1 MIPARPVT
9 VTAPGAPR
17 SAPLRAVSLILA
29 LASGFA
35 ASTAAAGPAPAFH
48 VGAPE
53 RSVMKNGLTVMVL
66 SRPGLPLVQMQ
77 LQLPSGSIADP
88 PGKEGLASLTA
99 ALLARGTT
107 RRDADAFAEQVEF
120 LGGALDGSA
129 SLERSTVAGEFAARD
144 FEAGLGLLAEMV
156 REPVFAEGQF
166 ERERGLALA
175 GVESMAD
182 DPETLA
188 GAAFSRWLWGT
199 HPYGRPKEGTAASLK
214 SLTRADVVAFHRAQY
229 VPGRAILILSGD
241 ITLARAR
248 GALEKA
254 FGSWRGAPAKT
265 VAVAAASP
273 FKGRRVLLVDKPD
286 ATQSQILLGNVALRR
301 ADPAFEPLSVANA
314 VLGSGYT
321 SRLVDEVRVKRGL
334 TYSIH
339 SAIGGGR
346 AAGSLYVA
354 TFSKNEAVVDTL
366 NLVID
371 LMRRM
376 RADGPAAAELEK
388 GRNYVAGLY
397 PLRIEAPDALAG
409 EMLDVEFFGLGK
421 GYIDGY
427 QGRIRAVTLEQAR
440 AAAAR
445 FVPADDLAIAVVGPA
460 ETLAGPLGAF
470 GPVTVKPAAW
480 VTAGND

>member
-1 MIPARPVT
+1 MSAARPQGIGT
-9 VTAPGAPR
+9 PRALRRAALFGA
-17 SAPLRAVSLILA
+17 LA
-29 LASGFA
+29 LGIAE
-35 ASTAAAGPAPAFH
+35 PAPAAEPTGSFH

-77 LQLPSGSIADP
+77 MQFASGAIADP
-88 PGKEGLASLTA
+88 RGKEGLASLTA
-99 ALLARGTT
+99 ALLTRGTA

-120 LGGALDGSA
+120 LGGALDASA
-129 SLERSTVAGEFAARD
+129 SLERSTVEGEFAARD
-144 FEAGLGLLAEMV
+144 FEAGVGLMAEMV
-156 REPVFAEGQF
+156 REPAFAETEF
-166 ERERGLALA
+166 ARERGLALA
-175 GVESMAD
+175 RVESLAD
-182 DPETLA
+182 DPEALA

-199 HPYGRPKEGTAASLK
+199 HPYGQPRDGTTTSLK
-214 SLTRADVVAFHRAQY
+214 ALTRADVVAFHRSRY
-229 VPGRAILILSGD
+229 VPGGTILILSGD
-241 ITLARAR
+241 ITVARAR
-248 GALEKA
+248 GTLEKA
-254 FGSWRGAPAKT
+254 FGSWRGAAAKGAAVPA
-265 VAVAAASP
+265 APP

-286 ATQSQILLGNVALRR
+286 ATQSQILLGNLALRR
-301 ADPAFEPLSVANA
+301 ADPAFEALSVANT
-314 VLGSGYT
+314 VLGSGFT
-321 SRLVDEVRVKRGL
+321 SWLVDEVRVKRGL

-339 SAIGGGR
+339 SSVGAGS

-354 TFSKNEAVVDTL
+354 TFSKNETVADTL
-366 NLVID
+366 TLVID

-376 RADGPAAAELEK
+376 RTDGPGAAELET

-445 FVPADDLAIAVVGPA
+445 FVPADDLAITVVGPA
-460 ETLAGPLGAF
+460 GTLAGPLAAF
-470 GPVTVKPAAW
+470 GPVTVKPATW
-480 VTAGND
+480 VTAGG